1 VYTTKTNPGTR
12 TSAAAVVIAGHAA
25 VIYALAVTMGV
36 VEAPPIVEPIKA
48 VIIDSPPA
56 EPEPYVP
63 PETPPVAQQ
72 PVVDV
77 PLPDI
82 PPITTPMETI
92 TVPPATEAPS
102 TEPSTPAVIE
112 AKSLSVTRRVEPV
125 YPPASRRL
133 DEHGAVRLRV
143 LVDERGRPR
152 EVQIAKSSGFDR
164 LDQAAA
170 AAVRRWQFSPAMQE
184 SRAVTAWTQV
194 KVVFQLNR

>member
-1 VYTTKTNPGTR
+1 MYTTKPNPGTR

-36 VEAPPIVEPIKA
+36 VEAPPIVEPIMA

-164 LDQAAA
+164 LDQAAV

-194 KVVFQLNR
+194 NVVFQLNR